1 MTFIGLIFF
10 IFMVPETK
18 DVSIANV
25 ELLFMSRQ
33 ERENFHVEM
42 AKEPKTF
49 LDETIQRIKHFER
62 F

>member
-42 AKEPKTF
+42 AKRPKNF

>member
-42 AKEPKTF
+42 AKGPNTF
-49 LDETIQRIKHFER
+49 LGETIQRIKYFER